1 MTDKYGLPDDLGG
14 DVLGRY
20 SRSGGAG
27 PRESKL
33 RMKLPN
39 LKAGMAVKRGA
50 GGGFKAPASAY
61 RRRVMVKLGYH
72 RHNTPDAMG
81 KLHSHLKYIQRP
93 GAGEELVSASLFGK
107 DEGEVKGHSVV
118 AQWKDDRHHFRL
130 IFSPNDGAKIGDAE
144 VLRAKLTNPG
154 SITPERVAEI
164 KAEAFRSYVR
174 EYMARLEGE
183 LGTKIQWFAGVHQK
197 PDAAHKNNR
206 HAHIVVRGM
215 DDSGADL
222 VISKGFVK
230 DGLRRV
236 AEEVTTKRL
245 GNMSQS
251 ELETLE
257 KRGRDRGQQQQ
268 KTTNKG
274 KGAGL

>member
-1 MTDKYGLPDDLGG
+1 MPDKYGLPDDLGG
-14 DVLGRY
+14 DVIGRY
-20 SRSGGAG
+20 SRSAGAG

-33 RMKLPN
+33 RLKLPN
-39 LKAGMAVKRGA
+39 LKAGMAVKRGS
-50 GGGFKAPASAY
+50 GGSFRASASAY
-61 RRRVMVKLGYH
+61 RRRVMVKLAYH

-81 KLHSHLKYIQRP
+81 KLHSHIKYIQRP
-93 GAGEELVSASLFGK
+93 GAGEQFVSASLFDRDG
-107 DEGEVKGHSVV
+107 DDVKGHAV
-118 AQWKDDRHHFRL
+118 AAPWRDDRHHFRL
-130 IFSPNDGAKIGDAE
+130 IFSPNDGARIGDAE
-144 VLRAKLTNPG
+144 VMRAKLSNPG

-174 EYMARLEGE
+174 EYVARLEGE
-183 LGTKIQWFAGVHQK
+183 LGTRLQWFAGVHEK

-206 HAHIVVRGM
+206 HAHIVIRGV

-245 GNMSQS
+245 GGMSQS
-251 ELETLE
+251 ELEALE
-257 KRGRDRGQQQQ
+257 KRGRDRGQERQ
-268 KTTNKG
+268 KTTNRG